1 MQAFSPKGGITGKHG
16 ILLPFVLCTTNH
28 SHLDFIS
35 FQHEV
40 QIMYVCLCRGITD
53 NQIRK
58 AVQAGKTEFRQLKQ
72 SLEVGTNV
80 VNVCAWRWR
89 SSLPKSTRWSQSRH
103 RSITKWR
110 KTADF
115 SFFSPSALQGT
126 TLPITL
132 WSCFWTKLW

>member
-1 MQAFSPKGGITGKHG
+1 MTGKHG

-72 SLEVGTNV
+72 SLEVGAQCGKCVRMAMEIIATEIDKM
-80 VNVCAWRWR
+80 R
-89 SSLPKSTRWSQSRH
+89 SEQAPLYYEV
-103 RSITKWR
+103 
-110 KTADF
+110 A
-115 SFFSPSALQGT
+115 
-126 TLPITL
+126 
-132 WSCFWTKLW
+132 